1 MASLPEFVASVPEFV
16 ASLRASLRCAAAAVV
31 ADSASMSDGAA
42 ASVPDSGLDS
52 GLGSGLGASSVS
64 LCAESW
70 VSDAHS
76 ALGSGSVSLGSC
88 SEVLSGELGD
98 AGDGEAEESEA
109 DGVSSEDIVVGN
121 TFHEQAAPSL
131 LILLVPKWLRNRGLS
146 NRES

>member
-1 MASLPEFVASVPEFV
+1 
-16 ASLRASLRCAAAAVV
+16 
-31 ADSASMSDGAA
+31 MSDGAA

-52 GLGSGLGASSVS
+52 GLGSVLGASSVS
-64 LCAESW
+64 LCAGSW

-98 AGDGEAEESEA
+98 AGDGGADESEA
-109 DGVSSEDIVVGN
+109 DGVSSEDIVGN

-131 LILLVPKWLRNRGLS
+131 LILLVPKWLRNLGM
-146 NRES
+146 

>member
-1 MASLPEFVASVPEFV
+1 MASLPEFVASLPEFV

-64 LCAESW
+64 LCAGSW

-98 AGDGEAEESEA
+98 AGDGGADESEA
-109 DGVSSEDIVVGN
+109 DGVSSEDIVGN

-131 LILLVPKWLRNRGLS
+131 LILLVPKWLRNLGM
-146 NRES
+146 